1 MDSLRK
7 ELRAYVVR
15 NFLFGKDDPSLGDE
29 DSLMDRG
36 IVDST
41 GVLEVIGHLEQQYGI
56 QVLDEELVPENLD
69 TVANMARFVA
79 RKSGT

>member
-1 MDSLRK
+1 MDSLRRD
-7 ELRAYVVR
+7 LRAYVVQ

-41 GVLEVIGHLEQQYGI
+41 GVLEVIGHLEQRYGI

-69 TVANMARFVA
+69 TVANLARFVA
-79 RKSGT
+79 RKSGA